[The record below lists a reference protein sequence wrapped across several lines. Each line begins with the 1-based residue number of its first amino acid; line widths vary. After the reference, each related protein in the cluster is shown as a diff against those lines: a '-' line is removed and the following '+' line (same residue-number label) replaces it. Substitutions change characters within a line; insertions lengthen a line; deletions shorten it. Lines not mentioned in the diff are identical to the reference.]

1 MRPEREH
8 VAATWL
14 TFHVVLGMW
23 DGNSIMTELLKR
35 L

>member
-1 MRPEREH
+1 MRREQEH

-14 TFHVVLGMW
+14 TFYVVLGMW
-23 DGNSIMTELLKR
+23 DGNSIMTKLLKR